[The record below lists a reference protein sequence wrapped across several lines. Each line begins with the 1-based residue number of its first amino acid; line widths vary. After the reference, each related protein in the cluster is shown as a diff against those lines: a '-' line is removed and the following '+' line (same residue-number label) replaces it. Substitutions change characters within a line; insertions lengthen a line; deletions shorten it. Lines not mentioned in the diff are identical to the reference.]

1 MDPLISE
8 GVRNGMHVALM
19 SVGSH
24 YDGVNFDAVGWGYA
38 LWKSDSDILAI
49 GNTAA
54 HSAQV
59 LASKVSATSIRLQYQ
74 APGA

>member
-8 GVRNGMHVALM
+8 GVRCGMHVTLM

-49 GNTAA
+49 GSAA
-54 HSAQV
+54 ARGAEV
-59 LASKVSATSIRLQYQ
+59 LAGKMLVTSIHRQYQ
-74 APGA
+74 SSDV

>member
-24 YDGVNFDAVGWGYA
+24 YDGVNFDAVGWGYV

-54 HSAQV
+54 HSA
-59 LASKVSATSIRLQYQ
+59 
-74 APGA
+74 